1 VSGVWLAGSSAGG
14 VLAICL
20 AGEDESIRGVATLA
34 APADFDRW
42 ASDPGALLR
51 MCREVGVVRDA
62 AFPPDLDAWAQ
73 ELRETQPLSAISKIP
88 PRPLLLVHGTADD
101 VVSLADARA
110 LADAAGE
117 SADLRVVAGAGHR
130 SREDPRPHR
139 RQPDGLRPGHRA
151 RAPPRS
157 RRPARRHRPGRA
169 DLGRARRPRGQRV
182 LPAPLPGR
190 LTCSLSS
197 PAPGAP
203 RREGPGPQPRGRR
216 PRSASARPRTVG
228 RPPPPARARSPA
240 LPRRSR
246 TTGGRHAWPHRRC
259 TGARFLGGP
268 AWSGWARLARSR
280 GSPRAPQRRRRAR

>member
-1 VSGVWLAGSSAGG
+1 MPMDDSFDSAGLTLAAHVARPARAAAGPLPALVLCHGFPAGPGGAATSAQTYPEFADHLASETGWTVLTFNFRGTGASQGDFSMAGWLDDLRAAVAHVQTLPRVSGVWLAGSSAGG

-130 SREDPRPHR
+130 LRHDPRAVAVLIGWME
-139 RQPDGLRPGHRA
+139 RQ
-151 RAPPRS
+151 
-157 RRPARRHRPGRA
+157 
-169 DLGRARRPRGQRV
+169 
-182 LPAPLPGR
+182 
-190 LTCSLSS
+190 
-197 PAPGAP
+197 
-203 RREGPGPQPRGRR
+203 E
-216 PRSASARPRTVG
+216 VG
-228 RPPPPARARSPA
+228 
-240 LPRRSR
+240 
-246 TTGGRHAWPHRRC
+246 
-259 TGARFLGGP
+259 
-268 AWSGWARLARSR
+268 
-280 GSPRAPQRRRRAR
+280 